1 MRCNGSLTRKFMG
14 ALVLL
19 GSRDLQGM
27 VFGDRRLPVM
37 LHLAGEHHSLPVGR
51 GVHQEPARLVK
62 GPVLVLYED

>member
-1 MRCNGSLTRKFMG
+1 MG
-14 ALVLL
+14 ALILL

-27 VFGDRRLPVM
+27 VSGDRRRPVV
-37 LHLAGEHHSLPVGR
+37 LHLAGEHHSIPVGK

>member
-1 MRCNGSLTRKFMG
+1 MG
-14 ALVLL
+14 ALILL

-27 VFGDRRLPVM
+27 VFGDRRLPVV

-62 GPVLVLYED
+62 SPVLVLYED

>member
-1 MRCNGSLTRKFMG
+1 MG

-27 VFGDRRLPVM
+27 VFGDHRLPVM